1 MNESVAR
8 LLFPKG
14 LYGPDD
20 GRQAGIIQRER
31 IILTS
36 GKFLLRRTVL
46 RRMKMLVDHTA
57 DQLLQSIL

>member
-14 LYGPDD
+14 LQGSNDCRPT
-20 GRQAGIIQRER
+20 GVIQKER
-31 IILTS
+31 IILAS